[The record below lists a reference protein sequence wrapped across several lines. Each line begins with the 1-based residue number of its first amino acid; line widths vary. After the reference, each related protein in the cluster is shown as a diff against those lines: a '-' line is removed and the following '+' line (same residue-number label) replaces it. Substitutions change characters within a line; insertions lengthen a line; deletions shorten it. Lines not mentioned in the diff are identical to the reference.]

1 MEIMIKEYEN
11 ILERLFNAELWL
23 KNKGFDNWDEIQGK
37 KAYIKYHNLLKEAE
51 QLQEALHKHLKI
63 KNYQTRLNSGLF
75 YC

>member
-1 MEIMIKEYEN
+1 MVGASMEAMIKEYEI

-23 KNKGFDNWDEIQGK
+23 KNKGFDNWEEIKGK

-63 KNYQTRLNSGLF
+63 KNY
-75 YC
+75 